1 MPPSNIP
8 SAPTGPTGPI
18 SMQTNFPTMG
28 LGTNEGENSF
38 STGIFILRI
47 YFQMTIEVAA
57 FEKNQILFEPIFIG
71 IRRRK
76 GDNEEKLADEIAKMQ
91 RTLPEGEQGNGD

>member
-1 MPPSNIP
+1 M
-8 SAPTGPTGPI
+8 
-18 SMQTNFPTMG
+18 
-28 LGTNEGENSF
+28 L
-38 STGIFILRI
+38 
-47 YFQMTIEVAA
+47 IEVIFAA
-57 FEKNQILFEPIFIG
+57 FEKNQMIFEPIFIG